1 MRAFS
6 LQGNNSMTTHTMGLA
21 EAAETLKIH
30 PHSLEKLIRSGEI
43 AAGKVGRAYVLMTR
57 DVLAYAEKII
67 INQTADRLRNRP
79 TRALSTNRRR
89 VGSRSASASGGSC
102 GP

>member
-1 MRAFS
+1 
-6 LQGNNSMTTHTMGLA
+6 MTNPTMGLA

-67 INQTADRLRNRP
+67 INQTADRLRSRT
-79 TRALSTNRRR
+79 TRAPSTSRRR
-89 VGSRSASASGGSC
+89 RTLGSLNG
-102 GP
+102 